1 MDYAWITQKMKM
13 YRLHSQECW
22 CILSSSAF
30 TQHLVDPVGKTQN
43 GTFE

>member
-1 MDYAWITQKMKM
+1 M

-22 CILSSSAF
+22 YILPSSAF
-30 TQHLVDPVGKTQN
+30 THHLVGPVGKTQN